1 MELVER
7 VAALGP
13 SFAARAA
20 GLLGIAI
27 PVDHGGFGAD
37 FVRRALEPGS
47 IAHWP
52 GGLVL
57 AFPASGSVNGT
68 VVLAPYLAAFD
79 EPDAYAVSHVGWGMD
94 PGARWEALATRC
106 GRCRSGLRSGSRT
119 RREEPSCSR

>member
-1 MELVER
+1 MALLDAATTMHVTSRVGTELTVSL
-7 VAALGP
+7 AGA
-13 SFAARAA
+13 FRA
-20 GLLGIAI
+20 GSYGWCT
-27 PVDHGGFGAD
+27 
-37 FVRRALEPGS
+37 EPGS